1 MFELNDIILN
11 AIQDVKDQVDNL
23 KVKLLYDIKG
33 DIISVEADRGR
44 MIQVISNLINNSI
57 KFTKEGSI
65 SINMERK
72 EDEQQVIISIKDTGE
87 GINPEILPRLFSKYA
102 TKSFEGNSLGLG
114 LFICKSIVEAH
125 DGKIWAEN
133 NHNGKKGYL
142 YVQPSAKQ

>member
-1 MFELNDIILN
+1 MLLSVVIRNAKRLQRLAENILDVTKIESRSLNLNNEMFELNGVISN
-11 AIQDVKDQVDNL
+11 AIQDVKDQIDNL

-72 EDEQQVIISIKDTGE
+72 EDEQQVIISVKDTGE
-87 GINPEILPRLFSKYA
+87 GY
-102 TKSFEGNSLGLG
+102 
-114 LFICKSIVEAH
+114 
-125 DGKIWAEN
+125 
-133 NHNGKKGYL
+133 
-142 YVQPSAKQ
+142 